1 MMCYLVSGVPHRWQ
15 FSSYAC
21 ISFRMN
27 NVSLDPSQPI
37 LSLKMY
43 LISFIL
49 CLLSLIYSY
58 VLILYLSWPRVQKSF
73 SVGNSFC
80 ICVLSRAFLTISLL
94 MFILTNFYHLLKSLS
109 HYSLINSNSVTFT

>member
-1 MMCYLVSGVPHRWQ
+1 MMCYLVSGIPHLWQ
-15 FSSYAC
+15 FSSSAE
-21 ISFRMN
+21 ISLRMN
-27 NVSLDPSQPI
+27 RVSLEPSQPI
-37 LSLKMY
+37 LSLNIY

-58 VLILYLSWPRVQKSF
+58 ALTLYLSWPRVQKSF

-80 ICVLSRAFLTISLL
+80 IYVLFRAFLTISLL
-94 MFILTNFYHLLKSLS
+94 MFILTSFYHFLISLL